1 MPSLSFH
8 MGVLLN
14 FREKSLMDIM
24 HAIMDIEQK
33 VKAIADSA
41 DKLKESQSSILNE
54 EIRKKE
60 EEMESR
66 LSERVARIE
75 EEYAYRCAESLQ
87 KLERAYAD
95 KLESLDEKCREGREK
110 WVAEIVLSI
119 TGE

>member
-41 DKLKESQSSILNE
+41 DELKESQNTILNE

-60 EEMESR
+60 EEMNIR
-66 LSERVARIE
+66 LAEQSGRIE
-75 EEYAYRCAESLQ
+75 EEYNFRREESMQ
-87 KLERAYAD
+87 KLEREYAD
-95 KLESLDEKCREGREK
+95 KLESLDEKCRAGKEK
-110 WVAEIVLSI
+110 WVAEIVSAI
-119 TGE
+119 TGV